1 MVVTEASAEGGW
13 SGEASSVVHEHC
25 FGDLQRPV
33 KRHCGMRTGI
43 PYGPTLE
50 RQCIP
55 SAESI
60 AGAARHLGVARSTLR
75 ERLNGSRR
83 EECGKTRPPL
93 ARGALNPL
101 LRTGDP

>member
-1 MVVTEASAEGGW
+1 MQKTGLCLVVTEASAAGGW

-25 FGDLQRPV
+25 FGDLKKPV

-55 SAESI
+55 SADSI
-60 AGAARHLGVARSTLR
+60 ADAARDLLG
-75 ERLNGSRR
+75 
-83 EECGKTRPPL
+83 RP
-93 ARGALNPL
+93 AKH
-101 LRTGDP
+101 